1 MKNKILILLVLMI
14 NINFIFSQ
22 TPCNDKQTI
31 AYGGLVYKI
40 KAIGYQCWF
49 TENLNVGKMIPGK
62 NNQTNNNIIE
72 KYCYDNDENNCLTF
86 GALYQLEELMQYNI
100 KEGSTGICPQGWHI
114 PSDNDFNIL
123 EKQIGMT
130 QNMIENYGGRAV
142 NQGTK
147 LLSKGETGFDA
158 LFGGNRLDDGNFY
171 DQNLAGYFW
180 TSTIN
185 ENDKNAITR
194 YFLMDSKQIYKD
206 KQNIMKG
213 FSVRCLKD

>member
-1 MKNKILILLVLMI
+1 
-14 NINFIFSQ
+14 
-22 TPCNDKQTI
+22 
-31 AYGGLVYKI
+31 
-40 KAIGYQCWF
+40 
-49 TENLNVGKMIPGK
+49 
-62 NNQTNNNIIE
+62 
-72 KYCYDNDENNCLTF
+72 
-86 GALYQLEELMQYNI
+86 
-100 KEGSTGICPQGWHI
+100 
-114 PSDNDFNIL
+114 
-123 EKQIGMT
+123 MT